1 MTGYCLSIA
10 YKNENEIYSNRT
22 YGPYST
28 IEMCCAVRNDI
39 FNNCKIKGEY
49 FTFIIGK
56 ETGKIYNSK
65 KIEIR

>member
-1 MTGYCLSIA
+1 MAGYCLFIA
-10 YKNENEIYSNRT
+10 YKNENEIYSNKI

-39 FNNCKIKGEY
+39 FDNCNVKGEY
-49 FTFIIGK
+49 FTFIIEE
-56 ETGKIYNSK
+56 ETGRICNSQ